1 MKIKRDKAI
10 KRRMTIL
17 GNTFGFKKPYKVL
30 CDGNF
35 LQVRQSIPD
44 DDGCFSTFAVLESL
58 TL

>member
-17 GNTFGFKKPYKVL
+17 SNTFGFKKPYKIL

-35 LQVRQSIPD
+35 LQVRHSD
-44 DDGCFSTFAVLESL
+44 AVPVLFGPL
-58 TL
+58 G